1 MLQRKKPIVSAESK
15 YSMPIMVE
23 LHSSYWLDDMKNYTV
38 MDFMAGGLVC
48 ENPDILKGDPAIIEK
63 LKRAM
68 WNVIPIP
75 KGFVSKGYGC
85 PNFIYLADSDS
96 GLYIW
101 HHEPLR

>member
-1 MLQRKKPIVSAESK
+1 MVQKKKPITTATSK

-23 LHSSYWLDDMKNYTV
+23 MHSSYWMEDMRNYKV
-38 MDFMAGGLVC
+38 LDFMAGGVVC
-48 ENPDILKGDPAIIEK
+48 ENPEVLVGDSQIVEK
-63 LKRAM
+63 LKRAS

-75 KGFVSKGYGC
+75 KGFVEKSYGC
-85 PNFIYLADSDS
+85 PNFIYLADGED

>member
-1 MLQRKKPIVSAESK
+1 MFQKTKTIVNPSSK
-15 YSMPIMVE
+15 YHMPIMVE
-23 LHSSYWLDDMKNYTV
+23 MHSSYWLEDMRNYTV
-38 MDFMAGGLVC
+38 KDFVKGGVVC
-48 ENPDILKGDPAIIEK
+48 ENPEVLKGDEEIIGK

-75 KGFVSKGYGC
+75 KGFVEKSYGC
-85 PNFIYLADSDS
+85 PNFIYLADGED